1 MAICERCGTPN
12 PDGFRFC
19 GLCGAPLFV
28 AEEGRDTRKIV
39 TALFCDVMGSTE
51 LASQLDPEAV
61 HRILRLYFENI
72 SATIAHHG
80 GTVQKFAGD
89 AILAVFGI
97 PVLHEDDALR
107 AVRAA
112 AEIRERLP
120 ALSEKAGIKLEFH
133 IGVNTGLV
141 HTDEDRSLAIGDAVN
156 VASRLQHAAGAGEIL
171 IGPATMRL
179 VARSVKVEP
188 LDPLSLKGKAEPVEA
203 FRLLEVTALAGGRWD
218 RLEWSLVGRE
228 WELRRLRIIWE
239 QAVAQRRCQHVTIVA
254 PAGTGKSRL
263 AQELLSE
270 LEGTA
275 TVLRGRCLHYGE
287 GITFRPL
294 REALTTLG
302 SPAEEV
308 LERLAHGGAATPQE
322 IFLAVRRLLESLAGD
337 RPVVLFIDDLQW
349 AEPML
354 RDLLAHVVELS
365 RDAPILLLCTARNE
379 LLEDDSE
386 TPAML
391 RTGSIMRLAPLPRSA
406 CDTLLGHLGGELPP
420 SVRKSIVA
428 ASEGN
433 PLFLQEMVALA
444 RESGRVEIP
453 PTIQALLAARLE
465 QLPRD
470 ECELLARAAV
480 EGLVFHRGA
489 VEALL
494 DEASRPA
501 LADRLASLQRKQL
514 IHQHPATVPGQSAF
528 RFVHQLLCDTAYERL
543 SLAHR
548 AALHERFADWAADEA
563 PKAADLDEIVG
574 WHLEQ
579 ATRYQRELRLE
590 PTPELP
596 ARAARHLYRAGTRA
610 GQLGDIS
617 AARKLL
623 ERALMLAPDQDSVR
637 LDVSVALVE
646 RLIEAGDL
654 ARADELLSVVEE
666 GDVRYPHATLS
677 RLEWRFFCEPGDAVT
692 AIEPMLTS
700 MLAEFDN
707 AGDELG
713 LAKTHWLLF
722 WVRWRESRA
731 MLAAE
736 HAGLAAEHAHKAGD
750 IGWWSRAL
758 GWYIA
763 TLIFG
768 PRSATEVAGELDR
781 IERGRP
787 GPYLAACLEL
797 GRAEVQRRRGR
808 FDEAHEHVRIALA
821 GFRELGMPVMAAT
834 CEQSA
839 AGISLSEGDAAAA
852 RASLERSDAILAEFH
867 EVAMRST
874 TLAMLAQAQEQLGAI
889 EEATATLQ
897 RAEAISA
904 PEDVLNFVIT
914 HCVRA
919 RLAALSGDASEA
931 ERWARSAVE
940 HAGRSDF
947 VGRQAE
953 AMLALARVLFMEGRV
968 DDARAQAG
976 HALQLFRTKDDLP
989 GADAAQRVIDAQDP
1003 AAFPLGTRSPGRP
1016 GL

>member
-19 GLCGAPLFV
+19 GLCGAALFSAV
-28 AEEGRDTRKIV
+28 EGRDTRKVV

-51 LASQLDPEAV
+51 LASELDPEAV

-72 SATIAHHG
+72 SATIARHG

-89 AILAVFGI
+89 AIFAVFGI
-97 PVLHEDDALR
+97 PVLHEDDAMR

-120 ALSEKAGIKLEFH
+120 ALAAKAGFELEFH

-156 VASRLQHAAGAGEIL
+156 VAARLQHAAGAGEIL
-171 IGPATMRL
+171 IGPDTMRL
-179 VARSVKVEP
+179 VAGSIRAQP
-188 LDPLSLKGKAEPVEA
+188 LDPLTLKGKAEPMEA
-203 FRLLEVTALAGGRWD
+203 FRLLEVTVPAGGRRD
-218 RLEWSLVGRE
+218 QPEWSLVGRE
-228 WELRRLRIIWE
+228 WELRRLRIVWE
-239 QAVAQRRCQHVTIVA
+239 QAVAQRRCQQVTIVA

-263 AQELLSE
+263 AHELLTE

-294 REALTTLG
+294 REALTPVG
-302 SPAEEV
+302 DRAEEV

-322 IFLAVRRLLESLAGD
+322 IFLAVRRLLESIAGD

-379 LLEDDSE
+379 LLEDDPE
-386 TPAML
+386 TPAFL
-391 RTGSIMRLAPLPRSA
+391 RSGSILRLAPLPRSA
-406 CDTLLGHLGGELPP
+406 CDTLTGHLGGELPP
-420 SVRKSIVA
+420 AVRESIVA

-465 QLPRD
+465 QLPTD

-494 DEASRPA
+494 DQASRPA
-501 LADRLASLQRKQL
+501 LADQLASLQRKQL
-514 IHQHPATVPGQSAF
+514 IHSYRATVPGQSTF
-528 RFVHQLLCDTAYERL
+528 RFVHQLLRDTAYERL
-543 SLAHR
+543 SLANR
-548 AALHERFADWAADEA
+548 AALHERFADWAAEEC
-563 PKAADLDEIVG
+563 AADLDEIVG

-579 ATRYQRELRLE
+579 ATRYRRELRLA
-590 PTPELP
+590 PTPGLP
-596 ARAARHLYRAGTRA
+596 ERAARHLYRAGTRA
-610 GQLGDIS
+610 GELGDVS

-623 ERALMLAPDQDSVR
+623 ERALTLAPDQGSLR

-654 ARADELLSVVEE
+654 ARADELLSVVER
-666 GDVRYPHATLS
+666 GDVPYPHATLS
-677 RLEWRFFCEPGDAVT
+677 RLEWRLFCEPGDGAT
-692 AIEPMLTS
+692 AIESMLPS
-700 MLAEFDN
+700 MLAEFEDS
-707 AGDELG
+707 GDELG

-736 HAGLAAEHAHKAGD
+736 QAGLAADHARKAGD
-750 IGWWSRAL
+750 IGLWSRTL

-768 PRSATEVAGELDR
+768 PRSAAEIAAELDR

-787 GPYLAACLEL
+787 GPYLAACLAL
-797 GRAEVQRRRGR
+797 GRAEVQRRHGR
-808 FDEAHEHVRIALA
+808 FDEAHELVRIALG

-867 EVAMRST
+867 ELSMRST
-874 TLAMLAQAQEQLGAI
+874 TLAMLAEAHEQLGAI
-889 EEATATLQ
+889 EEAAATLE
-897 RAEAISA
+897 RAEELSA
-904 PEDVLNFVIT
+904 PADVLNFVIT

-919 RLAALSGDASEA
+919 RLAAASGDMSEA
-931 ERWARSAVE
+931 KRWARSAVE
-940 HAGRSDF
+940 HAARSDF

-953 AMLALARVLFMEGRV
+953 AMLVLAHVLFVEGQV
-968 DDARAQAG
+968 EDARAQANC
-976 HALQLFRTKDDLP
+976 ALQLFLTKDDLP
-989 GADAAQRVIDAQDP
+989 GAGAAQRVIDARDP
-1003 AAFPLGTRSPGRP
+1003 AELLPTMRSGGKY